1 MNDVAIKDLNEL
13 YKDKNHQVIF
23 RKEQTDVNG
32 ITGEVI
38 STSKGVIAKEK
49 TKAEF
54 IKVFVD
60 NLDYVVRLD
69 NSEKILFFRILKSLN
84 YKNVFMFDT
93 SFRRRIETSKII
105 SRTAMYRAFRGLVDK
120 EIILKISEFNNKEH
134 ISFLLDND
142 LSCLDDSYV
151 VNPDIVGKGNWAELE
166 NIKKTIVLNYDFK
179 NYEITKSISQEASY
193 SGLGDVIENP
203 EAYEAKQINQY
214 ISPDQNH
221 SQTDII
227 IGDKAEDDKDANI
240 LELQIE
246 LKKANLEL
254 EKKNLELKKANLELE
269 IARVKKQPEDNNV

>member
-1 MNDVAIKDLNEL
+1 MNDVAIKDLNGL

-60 NLDYVVRLD
+60 NLDYVVKLD
-69 NSEKILFFRILKSLN
+69 NSEKILFFKILKSLN

-93 SFRRRIETSKII
+93 SFRRRIETNKIL
-105 SRTAMYRAFRGLVDK
+105 SRTAMYRAFKGLVDK

-214 ISPDQNH
+214 ISPDQNY

-227 IGDKAEDDKDANI
+227 IGDKAEDDKDAHI

-246 LKKANLEL
+246 LKTANLEL

>member
-1 MNDVAIKDLNEL
+1 MNDVAIKDLNGL

-93 SFRRRIETSKII
+93 SFRRRIETNKIL
-105 SRTAMYRAFRGLVDK
+105 SRTAMYRAFKGLVDK

-166 NIKKTIVLNYDFK
+166 NIK

-227 IGDKAEDDKDANI
+227 IGDKAEDDKDAHI

-246 LKKANLEL
+246 LKKAKLEL
-254 EKKNLELKKANLELE
+254 EKKNLELKKTNLELE
-269 IARVKKQPEDNNV
+269 IARVKKQTEDNNV